1 MAETRASEVRSATQR
16 QGTEHTP
23 DGAPHADWLLY
34 ERIADEM
41 AEAIKHGAL
50 RTGDRMPSVR
60 RLARQRRVSVATV
73 LQAYLRLEDDGLIE
87 VRPRSGHF
95 VRALQAQSLAE
106 PRVARRNL
114 APARVSLTRGVRALM
129 ESHRDLGVVPL
140 GAAQVSPEL
149 LPIRQ
154 LNRRLAAIVREI
166 QDTGARYGDVTGEVS
181 LRRQL
186 ARRSVNMG
194 VSLHPSEFVVTVG
207 ATEGLHLALQAVAKP
222 GDAVAV
228 EVPTFFGVLQA
239 VEQLGLKAIEIP
251 SHSRTGLDLDGLE
264 QVLQQRA
271 VRAVIAQPNVSNPLG
286 SVMSD
291 EAKERLVRLCT
302 RHDVPLI
309 EDDVYGELAFDG
321 RARAALAWDKDGRVL
336 LVGSVSKT
344 LAPGYRIG
352 WIVPGRYL
360 ERVER
365 LKYSLTVSTPPLL
378 QMAVAEFLSSGG
390 YDRHLRRLRAQLRN
404 QVERTREAVAALFPQ
419 GTRVSSPAGGF
430 VVWVE
435 LPSGVDAYALQ
446 AAALE
451 QHISIAPGPIFSAR
465 ERFTNCVRLSCGF
478 PWSYVT
484 ERALA
489 TLGQITRTLAG
500 GRRSA

>member
-1 MAETRASEVRSATQR
+1 
-16 QGTEHTP
+16 
-23 DGAPHADWLLY
+23 
-34 ERIADEM
+34 
-41 AEAIKHGAL
+41 
-50 RTGDRMPSVR
+50 MPSVR

-95 VRALQAQSLAE
+95 VRGLQARGLAE
-106 PRVARRNL
+106 PRAPRRNL
-114 APARVSLTRGVRALM
+114 APARVSVMRGVRALM

-149 LPIRQ
+149 LPIGQ

-166 QDTGARYGDVTGEVS
+166 QHAGARYGDITGEIS

-186 ARRSVNMG
+186 ARRAVNMG
-194 VSLHPSEFVVTVG
+194 VSLHPNEIVVTVG
-207 ATEGLHLALQAVAKP
+207 ATEGLHLALRAVAKP

-228 EVPTFFGVLQA
+228 EVPTFFGVLQS
-239 VEQLGLKAIEIP
+239 VEQLGLKAVEVP
-251 SHSRTGLDLDGLE
+251 SHSRTGVDLDGLE

-271 VRAVIAQPNVSNPLG
+271 VRAVIAQPNVSNPMG

-291 EAKERLVRLCT
+291 EAKERLVRLCD

-352 WIVPGRYL
+352 WIIPGRYM
-360 ERVER
+360 ERVEQ

-390 YDRHLRRLRAQLRN
+390 YDRHLRRLRAQLRH
-404 QVERTREAVAALFPQ
+404 QVERTRETAAALFPP

-435 LPSGVDAYALQ
+435 LPAGVDAYALQ

-451 QHISIAPGPIFSAR
+451 ERISIAPGPIFSAR
-465 ERFTNCVRLSCGF
+465 ERFTNCIRLSCGF
-478 PWSYVT
+478 PWSETT

-489 TLGQITRTLAG
+489 TLGQLAHG
-500 GRRSA
+500 LLGARRASG

>member
-1 MAETRASEVRSATQR
+1 MAESETRRAAPRAGEQDSV
-16 QGTEHTP
+16 EHAAE
-23 DGAPHADWLLY
+23 GLLY
-34 ERIADEM
+34 ERIADEL
-41 AEAIKHGAL
+41 AAAIAHGAL
-50 RTGDRMPSVR
+50 RAGDRMPSVR
-60 RLARQRRVSVATV
+60 RLARQRRVSIATV

-95 VRALQAQSLAE
+95 VRSRKTQALAE
-106 PRVARRNL
+106 PRAARPNL
-114 APARVSLTRGVRALM
+114 SPARVSVTSGVRALM
-129 ESHRDLGVVPL
+129 ESHRDLGIVAL

-166 QDTGARYGDVTGEVS
+166 QDAGARYGDITGELT

-186 ARRSVNMG
+186 ARRSVDMG
-194 VSLHPSEFVVTVG
+194 VSLHPSEFIVTVG
-207 ATEGLHLALQAVAKP
+207 ATEGLHLALQAVANR

-239 VEQLGLKAIEIP
+239 VEHLGLKAIEVP
-251 SHSRTGLDLDGLE
+251 SHSRTGLDLDCLE
-264 QVLQQRA
+264 RVLKNRP

-291 EAKERLVRLCT
+291 DAKERLVRLCA
-302 RHDVPLI
+302 RADVPLI

-321 RARAALAWDKDGRVL
+321 RARAALAWDRDGRVL
-336 LVGSVSKT
+336 LLGSVSKT

-352 WIVPGRYL
+352 WLVPGRYF

-365 LKYSLTVSTPPLL
+365 LKYSQTISTPPLL
-378 QMAVAEFLSSGG
+378 QMAVAEFLESGG
-390 YDRHLRRLRAQLRN
+390 YDRHLRRLRSKLRL
-404 QVERTREAVAALFPQ
+404 QVERTREAVAALFPA

-435 LPSGVDAYALQ
+435 LPPGVDAYALQ
-446 AAALE
+446 QAALE
-451 QHISIAPGPIFSAR
+451 HRISIAPGPIFSAR

-478 PWSYVT
+478 PWSDRT
-484 ERALA
+484 QRALA
-489 TLGQITRTLAG
+489 TLGQLASSLGG
-500 GRRSA
+500 GRRRTASS